1 MLAGESLALHL
12 VQKMLLTRT
21 SCRATLWHA
30 GIAAGLNVL
39 VQIWTGPVLDGDVF
53 KVSKNNTA
61 EKAALS
67 LLQQLRSNTQLL
79 WG

>member
-1 MLAGESLALHL
+1 M
-12 VQKMLLTRT
+12 
-21 SCRATLWHA
+21 
-30 GIAAGLNVL
+30 
-39 VQIWTGPVLDGDVF
+39 QIWAGPVLERDVF

-67 LLQQLRSNTQLL
+67 LLQQLRSNTRLL